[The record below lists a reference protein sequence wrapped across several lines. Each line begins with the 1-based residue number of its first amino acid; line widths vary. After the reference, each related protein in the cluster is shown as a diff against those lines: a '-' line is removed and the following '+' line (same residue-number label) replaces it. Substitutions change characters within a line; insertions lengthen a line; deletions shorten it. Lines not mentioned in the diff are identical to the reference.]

1 MTKASI
7 VAGAILAWARAVGEF
22 GASITFAGSLKG
34 KTQTLPMAVYELL
47 ERDWELA
54 MGLSVVM
61 ILFAVAVIFGLRS
74 QLLNSGGA

>member
-1 MTKASI
+1 
-7 VAGAILAWARAVGEF
+7 
-22 GASITFAGSLKG
+22 
-34 KTQTLPMAVYELL
+34 MAVYELL

-74 QLLNSGGA
+74 QLLNAGNV